1 MPLRRNMNIND
12 VYECIMS
19 RMKERLDQF
28 VDQFANRMNDMMNP
42 RRHGDRNGRRNESEE
57 SENLFFEGDGSSL
70 FAELEEC
77 EGDGVADDNYKEAP
91 VFDDDQYE
99 EEIVSEFVRKGFV
112 DNYPNFQEVENNVS
126 ISGVVLGVKKESMPV
141 YDTDIECV
149 IKEEE

>member
-77 EGDGVADDNYKEAP
+77 EGDGVALSTIIKKPRRKNVFVGKRRVLMGKE
-91 VFDDDQYE
+91 DSN
-99 EEIVSEFVRKGFV
+99 EIRF
-112 DNYPNFQEVENNVS
+112 
-126 ISGVVLGVKKESMPV
+126 ESMLANDPLFFNK
-141 YDTDIECV
+141 T
-149 IKEEE
+149 KLL